1 MDKRIKD
8 KRQQGGLAPL
18 GPCGLITDFGTKDY
32 FIGVMKGLIKKIN
45 PDAEVI
51 DISNDIP
58 SYSLLPASFTLEQAY
73 RFFPAGAIF
82 LVVVDPGVGTQRKI
96 LLVEYENRFF
106 IAPDNGVLT
115 PILQEKEKTVFVLD
129 NKDYFLIDGF
139 STFEARDKMA
149 PAAAYL
155 SRGID
160 PRQMGSL
167 LSEPEYVLNPDYF
180 PSRLENGIEA
190 RIVYIDKFGNIMT
203 NVSEHFL
210 FDALETSGFSKFKT
224 LLNNREIKHFH
235 KTYGQAGAGPFLLI
249 GSHQN
254 LEIAINQG
262 SAAPVL
268 DAKIGQKVV
277 IEFSGKREI

>member
-1 MDKRIKD
+1 MKKQKPI
-8 KRQQGGLAPL
+8 
-18 GPCGLITDFGTKDY
+18 CGLITDFGNKDY

-58 SYSLLPASFTLEQAY
+58 SYSLLPASFTIEQAY

-82 LVVVDPGVGTQRKI
+82 LVVVDPGVGTERNI
-96 LLVEYENRFF
+96 LLVEYDDRFF

-129 NKDYFLIDGF
+129 NKNYFLIDGV

-149 PAAAYL
+149 PAAAFL
-155 SRGID
+155 SRGVD
-160 PRQMGSL
+160 PQAMGSL
-167 LSEPEYVLNPDYF
+167 LLGSEFVLNPDYF
-180 PSRLENGIEA
+180 PSQLGNSIKA

-203 NVSEHFL
+203 NVSEDFL
-210 FDALETSGFSKFKT
+210 FDALEASGFSKFKT
-224 LLNNREIKHFH
+224 VLNNREIKHFH
-235 KTYGQAGAGPFLLI
+235 KTYGHADAGPFMLI

-254 LEIAINQG
+254 LEIAINQN
-262 SAAPVL
+262 SAAAVL
-268 DAKIGQKVV
+268 DAKIGREVV
-277 IEFSGKREI
+277 IEFSGKKGNLKE

>member
-1 MDKRIKD
+1 MEKQK
-8 KRQQGGLAPL
+8 PV
-18 GPCGLITDFGTKDY
+18 CGLITDFGNKDY

-51 DISNDIP
+51 DISNEIP

-82 LVVVDPGVGTQRKI
+82 LVVVDPGVGTERNI
-96 LLVEYENRFF
+96 LLVEYDNRFF

-115 PILQEKEKTVFVLD
+115 PILQKKEKTVFILD
-129 NKDYFLIDGF
+129 NKNYFLIDGV

-160 PRQMGSL
+160 PREMGSL
-167 LSEPEYVLNPDYF
+167 LPGAEFVFNPDYF
-180 PSRLENGIEA
+180 PSQLENGIRA

-203 NVSEHFL
+203 NVSKDFL
-210 FDALETSGFSKFKT
+210 FEALEAPGFSTFKVI
-224 LLNNREIKHFH
+224 LNNREIKHFH
-235 KTYGQAGAGPFLLI
+235 KTYGQAGAGPFMLI

-262 SAAPVL
+262 SAASFL
-268 DAKIGQKVV
+268 DAKIGREAI
-277 IEFSGKREI
+277 IEFSGKKGNLKE

>member
-1 MDKRIKD
+1 MKKQKPI
-8 KRQQGGLAPL
+8 
-18 GPCGLITDFGTKDY
+18 CGLITDFGNKDY

-58 SYSLLPASFTLEQAY
+58 SYSLLPASFTIEQAY
-73 RFFPAGAIF
+73 RFFPIATIF

-96 LLVEYENRFF
+96 LLVEYDDRFF

-129 NKDYFLIDGF
+129 NKNYFLIDGF

-160 PRQMGSL
+160 PREMASL
-167 LSEPEYVLNPDYF
+167 LPGSEFVLNPDYF
-180 PSRLENGIEA
+180 PSRLKNGIKA

-224 LLNNREIKHFH
+224 VLNNKEIKHFH
-235 KTYGQAGAGPFLLI
+235 ETYGQAGAGPFMLI

-254 LEIAINQG
+254 LEIAVNQD
-262 SAAPVL
+262 SAASVL
-268 DAKIGQKVV
+268 DAKIGREVI
-277 IEFSGKREI
+277 IEFSGKKGNLKK

>member
-1 MDKRIKD
+1 MKKE
-8 KRQQGGLAPL
+8 KPV
-18 GPCGLITDFGTKDY
+18 CGLITDFGNKDY
-32 FIGVMKGLIKKIN
+32 FIGVMKGIIKKIN

-58 SYSLLPASFTLEQAY
+58 SFCLLPASFTIEQAY

-82 LVVVDPGVGTQRKI
+82 LVVVDPGVGTERKI

-115 PILQEKEKTVFVLD
+115 PILQEKKKTVFVLD
-129 NKDYFLIDGF
+129 NKHYFLIDGF

-160 PRQMGSL
+160 PREMGFL
-167 LSEPEYVLNPDYF
+167 LSKSEFVLNPDYF

-203 NVSEHFL
+203 NVSEDFL

-224 LLNNREIKHFH
+224 VLNNREIKNFH
-235 KTYGQAGAGPFLLI
+235 ETYGQAGAGPFLLI

-262 SAAPVL
+262 SAASVL
-268 DAKIGQKVV
+268 EVEIGQKVV
-277 IEFSGKREI
+277 IEFSGKRGSLKE